1 MLGHDPRLRAPGDV
15 PKRTSDAAP
24 PWPVAPVSTVAPA
37 STVAPVSTVAMA
49 APIVPMASILL
60 PQSPRDDRCRRCGAR
75 DARTQANGG
84 ESQCADHRSSS
95 RNFLEVHSH
104 ASFPNPLRVCNVS
117 QPKFMPAVG
126 DLVQTTTRPWITHP
140 PTHCTNGRRLGPGEL
155 LVGHQACLGDSG
167 GHTSCTWRT
176 PGSTI
181 YSNSW
186 WEHHH
191 RLNRPPAGIPTRPVS
206 ATRNGGAIG
215 TDRLGMARS
224 QRRRSQAKFRTD
236 GVS

>member
-1 MLGHDPRLRAPGDV
+1 
-15 PKRTSDAAP
+15 
-24 PWPVAPVSTVAPA
+24 
-37 STVAPVSTVAMA
+37 
-49 APIVPMASILL
+49 
-60 PQSPRDDRCRRCGAR
+60 
-75 DARTQANGG
+75 
-84 ESQCADHRSSS
+84 
-95 RNFLEVHSH
+95 
-104 ASFPNPLRVCNVS
+104 
-117 QPKFMPAVG
+117 MPAVG

-155 LVGHQACLGDSG
+155 LVGHQARLGDSG

-191 RLNRPPAGIPTRPVS
+191 RLDRPPAGIPTRPVS

-215 TDRLGMARS
+215 TDRLGMALGLVLFVVFLIS
-224 QRRRSQAKFRTD
+224 
-236 GVS
+236 GVATIVSTVGAIVGRLR

>member
-1 MLGHDPRLRAPGDV
+1 MRRSRCPHPRPTAVNPSAP
-15 PKRTSDAAP
+15 TIAAP
-24 PWPVAPVSTVAPA
+24 AAIFFRYIPTLPSPTPYEFATLVSLN
-37 STVAPVSTVAMA
+37 SC
-49 APIVPMASILL
+49 
-60 PQSPRDDRCRRCGAR
+60 PRSAIWCKPRRDRG
-75 DARTQANGG
+75 
-84 ESQCADHRSSS
+84 
-95 RNFLEVHSH
+95 SH
-104 ASFPNPLRVCNVS
+104 
-117 QPKFMPAVG
+117 
-126 DLVQTTTRPWITHP
+126 TP
-140 PTHCTNGRRLGPGEL
+140 PHCTNGRRLGPGEL

-167 GHTSCTWRT
+167 GHTSWTRRT